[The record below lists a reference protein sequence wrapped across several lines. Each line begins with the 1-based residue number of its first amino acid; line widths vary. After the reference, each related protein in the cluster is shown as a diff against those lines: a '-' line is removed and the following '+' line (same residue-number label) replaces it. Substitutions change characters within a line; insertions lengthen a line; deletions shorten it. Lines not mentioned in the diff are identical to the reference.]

1 MNERFE
7 LSFKNKIV
15 KMWFILMVPTAIVQL
30 FLILFTDVAEIIPVA
45 LPVVPLL
52 LFFIWL
58 YFYKRNQKK

>member
-15 KMWFILMVPTAIVQL
+15 KMWFILMIPTAIVQL
-30 FLILFTDVAEIIPVA
+30 FLILFTDVAEIIPVV
-45 LPVVPLL
+45 LPIVPLL

-58 YFYKRNQKK
+58 YFYKRDQKK